1 MKIEPQKPK
10 STFNPLVLTLETPE
24 EVAALFALV
33 NHGSLAAA
41 VEIDREGDTWYRQIK
56 HANEAAGNP
65 SIEYVGFH
73 ENLEQIIA

>member
-24 EVAALFALV
+24 VAALFALV

-41 VEIDREGDTWYRQIK
+41 VKIDREGDTWYMQIK
-56 HANEAAGNP
+56 NANEAAGNP
-65 SIEYVGFH
+65 LIQYTRFH
-73 ENLEQIIA
+73 KYLERIVE